1 MALCRRGHDSVRI
14 SELPREPARSPRH
27 PPRPPWSLRNVRAE
41 IRSERSPAAPPE
53 PRTESGTCRSL
64 VTTQEFTPSRRNNEA
79 KQENRSG
86 VHRHAVHS
94 TRSPARPPRVY
105 GNSGQHQA
113 ANPLSPQHTET
124 PRPGRSSPP
133 RTHRVAHGQAGDRTR
148 VTCQQRASSPC
159 EAASGLSLPLAA
171 TTTCLREASR
181 CGISSSWS
189 LTVGQMLGNYLALIQ
204 NAQLAE
210 QRGPERQGHLR
221 GHWPETGTPTSTCG
235 YFSLVLSPFS
245 TICAQHT
252 NPDGDVLLS

>member
-1 MALCRRGHDSVRI
+1 MKRSKRTAPVFTGTPCTARALQH
-14 SELPREPARSPRH
+14 
-27 PPRPPWSLRNVRAE
+27 
-41 IRSERSPAAPPE
+41 APH
-53 PRTESGTCRSL
+53 ESTATLG
-64 VTTQEFTPSRRNNEA
+64 
-79 KQENRSG
+79 
-86 VHRHAVHS
+86 S
-94 TRSPARPPRVY
+94 TRPLTHCPPSTRRLR
-105 GNSGQHQA
+105 GQGEA
-113 ANPLSPQHTET
+113 VPPGHT
-124 PRPGRSSPP
+124 
-133 RTHRVAHGQAGDRTR
+133 RVAHGQAGDRTQ

-221 GHWPETGTPTSTCG
+221 GHWPETGTPTSTRG